1 MSAYFVTGTD
11 TDAGKTLV
19 TSGLLALARRRGLT
33 TLGLK
38 PVASGCEATPQGLR
52 NADALAL
59 QAQSRPPLPYATL
72 NPFAF
77 APAIAPHLAARRAG
91 VTLTL
96 DELVDQ
102 ARPMLAEQ
110 RDLTLVEGA
119 GGWRVPLN
127 ETDDLSA
134 LAVQLE
140 LPVLLV
146 VGLRLGC
153 ISHARLTCDAI
164 RADGLRLAG
173 WVGNLVDPGLS
184 FDAAADDALYRD
196 NLATLAHHLPAPC
209 LGVVPR
215 LAAESPAAMATA
227 AAHYLILPND
237 DPKQGAPGT
246 SRRGGPTP
254 GMASVAPREGFT
266 APPRRLVDG
275 SAPSDGHM
283 LSELTDGD

>member
-1 MSAYFVTGTD
+1 MPAYFVTGTD

-38 PVASGCEATPQGLR
+38 PVASGCEKTAQGLR

-59 QAQSRPPLPYATL
+59 EAQTRPALPYATI

-91 VTLTL
+91 AAPTLKAL
-96 DELVDQ
+96 DDHVRAPLD
-102 ARPMLAEQ
+102 LD
-110 RDLTLVEGA
+110 RDLALIEGA

-127 ETDDLSA
+127 DREDLSG
-134 LAVQLE
+134 LAVRLE
-140 LPVLLV
+140 LPVILV
-146 VGLRLGC
+146 VGLRLGA

-173 WVGNLVDPGLS
+173 WVGNLLDPGLS
-184 FDAAADDALYRD
+184 FDAGGDAALFRD
-196 NLATLAHHLPAPC
+196 NLATLDATLDAPC

-215 LAAESPAAMATA
+215 LAAEGHEALA
-227 AAHYLILPND
+227 AAAADHLVLPD
-237 DPKQGAPGT
+237 
-246 SRRGGPTP
+246 
-254 GMASVAPREGFT
+254 
-266 APPRRLVDG
+266 VD
-275 SAPSDGHM
+275 
-283 LSELTDGD
+283 

>member
-1 MSAYFVTGTD
+1 MTACFVTGTD
-11 TDAGKTLV
+11 TDAGKTLA
-19 TSGLLALARRRGLT
+19 TTGLLALARHSGLT

-38 PVASGCEATPQGLR
+38 PVAAGCVATPAGLR

-59 QAQSRPPLPYATL
+59 QAQTVPPLDYPTL

-91 VTLTL
+91 VALCL
-96 DELVDQ
+96 DDLVDHLS
-102 ARPMLAEQ
+102 PVLGLG
-110 RDLTLVEGA
+110 RDLALVEGA

-127 ETDDLSA
+127 DTQDLSG
-134 LAVQLE
+134 LATRLG

-173 WVGNLVDPGLS
+173 WIGSLVDPA
-184 FDAAADDALYRD
+184 FAADEASCRD
-196 NLATLAHHLPAPC
+196 NLATLEATLPGPC

-215 LAAESPAAMATA
+215 LPADEARAMATA
-227 AAHYLILPND
+227 AAAHLVLPD
-237 DPKQGAPGT
+237 
-246 SRRGGPTP
+246 
-254 GMASVAPREGFT
+254 
-266 APPRRLVDG
+266 VD
-275 SAPSDGHM
+275 
-283 LSELTDGD
+283 

>member
-38 PVASGCEATPQGLR
+38 PVASGCESTPEGLR

-59 QAQSRPPLPYATL
+59 QAQTRPSLPYAVL

-91 VTLTL
+91 MTLAL
-96 DELVDQ
+96 DDLVER
-102 ARPMLAEQ
+102 ARPLLEAG

-127 ETDDLSA
+127 EGEDLSG
-134 LAVQLE
+134 LAVRLG
-140 LPVLLV
+140 LPVILV

-153 ISHARLTCDAI
+153 ISHARLTAEAL

-173 WVGNLVDPGLS
+173 WVGSLVDPAFAS
-184 FDAAADDALYRD
+184 DHALYRD
-196 NLATLAHHLPAPC
+196 NLATLAATLPAPC

-215 LAAESPAAMATA
+215 LAAESPAAMAA
-227 AAHYLILPND
+227 AAADHLELP
-237 DPKQGAPGT
+237 
-246 SRRGGPTP
+246 
-254 GMASVAPREGFT
+254 
-266 APPRRLVDG
+266 
-275 SAPSDGHM
+275 
-283 LSELTDGD
+283 DGD